1 MHFEGSLTQAEEN
14 IREPLYQALHRIDED
29 EIHRIV
35 EDEPAAQAVSSI
47 LIDGETPWTARAK
60 RILRSSEPT
69 LRKGARSLPEGEQLW
84 EEFTSSLKNLV
95 EEGDEVGIY
104 NYSQCQPWK
113 TFRQAYRTA
122 IGDPAVVQG
131 ETRVGLKITPY
142 SQ

>member
-14 IREPLYQALHRIDED
+14 IREPLFQALYNMDED

-47 LIDGETPWTARAK
+47 PIDGEIPWTSRAK

-69 LRKGARSLPEGEQLW
+69 LRKGARALPEGEQLW
-84 EEFTSSLKNLV
+84 EEFTTSLKNLV

-104 NYSQCQPWK
+104 NYSLCEPWK
-113 TFRQAYRTA
+113 AFRKAYRAA
-122 IGDPAVVQG
+122 IGDPAIVQG